1 MFPALFVKSY
11 PFCLDLLP
19 HIAYSK
25 GITGYKRAHPIY
37 YYFKGNKETP
47 GQQYFSQYQCS
58 ENRWGIICSRSL
70 LWWKRKGRNQ
80 EKIVDEKCSVIPAFQ
95 VYTSYSISLHSSYL
109 DYGISRWY
117 SHAWFFFFPPQH
129 LLRFLL
135 FIKLLF
141 VMYFTW
147 QKNQV
152 LCLAWEYLFLNKY
165 LLALK
170 RFHSTF
176 IFAQEV
182 VRRML
187 FMLYFLVRYS
197 AVAHNSLL
205 PSLGASVFKN

>member
-70 LWWKRKGRNQ
+70 LWWKWKGRKQ

-109 DYGISRWY
+109 DYGIGRWY
-117 SHAWFFFFPPQH
+117 SHAQFFFFFPPTPTKIPVIHRTPICNVFHVAEKPSVMSGMRIPYFKQ
-129 LLRFLL
+129 
-135 FIKLLF
+135 IF
-141 VMYFTW
+141 VG
-147 QKNQV
+147 
-152 LCLAWEYLFLNKY
+152 
-165 LLALK
+165 
-170 RFHSTF
+170 S
-176 IFAQEV
+176 
-182 VRRML
+182 
-187 FMLYFLVRYS
+187 
-197 AVAHNSLL
+197 
-205 PSLGASVFKN
+205 

>member
-1 MFPALFVKSY
+1 MRSVLWFQPSRFIPVTALAFIHLIWTMAS
-11 PFCLDLLP
+11 
-19 HIAYSK
+19 
-25 GITGYKRAHPIY
+25 
-37 YYFKGNKETP
+37 
-47 GQQYFSQYQCS
+47 
-58 ENRWGIICSRSL
+58 
-70 LWWKRKGRNQ
+70 
-80 EKIVDEKCSVIPAFQ
+80 VDDI
-95 VYTSYSISLHSSYL
+95 LMH
-109 DYGISRWY
+109 G
-117 SHAWFFFFPPQH
+117 FFFFPPQH